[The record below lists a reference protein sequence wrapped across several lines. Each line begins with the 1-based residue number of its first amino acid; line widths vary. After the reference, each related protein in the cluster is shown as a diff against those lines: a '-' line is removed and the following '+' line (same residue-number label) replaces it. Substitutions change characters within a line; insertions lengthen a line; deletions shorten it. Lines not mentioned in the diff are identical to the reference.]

1 MGVELQ
7 CSASRS
13 ALEHFRQLVSQGHN
27 TKRAKIDTNTSTVSS
42 SYMQWIVIAMG
53 HPPHEITNNQ
63 QTLGAQ
69 EGEQSSKKYFPH
81 SVDLSTE
88 EIFVLKIFSKELL
101 T

>member
-1 MGVELQ
+1 
-7 CSASRS
+7 
-13 ALEHFRQLVSQGHN
+13 
-27 TKRAKIDTNTSTVSS
+27 
-42 SYMQWIVIAMG
+42 MG